1 MWTPEGRLAYAE
13 EFVRYDG
20 KPLALDDWQRA
31 YIASRSRYTC
41 VLKSR
46 QTGFSFAVALKGLI
60 KAMDPARFKY
70 TKQFVSYNEEDAQE
84 KIRYV
89 REFYESIPKANKKKL
104 VHSNAT
110 CLEFL
115 DANGK
120 TTSRLISLPC
130 RPPRGRNGDVCLDE
144 FAIYLPRLSA
154 EIYTAASFCVLR
166 KGCIEVGSTPLGT
179 IGKFHEICTDAAKY
193 PAFERMSV
201 PWWYSAAL
209 CNDTAKAIEA
219 ADGMGTAER
228 VEAFG
233 TDRLKEIFVNSDIDD
248 FRQECE
254 CAFVD
259 SAASYISLE
268 LIWANTPGRE
278 VSGDEV
284 RSFRSVDDLVLHYD
298 KEREGYPLYAG
309 YDVARNRDAAAIYV
323 VGMHGDKKRSVMN
336 LAIRGDTSFD
346 KQVDAVKKLLAN
358 LPVQRLCMDRTGM
371 GEPLFAALRKEA
383 GERVEGVLFTS
394 GTKEAIA
401 MAVKTALER
410 GEYELENDRDFHA
423 QIHSI
428 KRVATAGGNFR
439 YDAERNDKGHAD
451 TFWAWALAS
460 WAADALRRR
469 GRNHTD
475 EWAEKHKNDVPSRA
489 RTLRDVLSKIQG
501 ADLDAIGR

>member
-1 MWTPEGRLAYAE
+1 MWTPDERLAYAE
-13 EFVRYDG
+13 QFIRYDG
-20 KPLALDDWQRA
+20 KPLALDEWQRS

-60 KAMDPARFKY
+60 KAMDPMRFKY

-89 REFYESIPKANKKKL
+89 KEFYEAIPRANKKKL

-115 DANGK
+115 DTNGK

-144 FAIYLPRLSA
+144 FAIYLPRLSN
-154 EIYTAASFCVLR
+154 EIYTAAGFCVLR
-166 KGCIEVGSTPLGT
+166 RGCIEVGSTPLGT
-179 IGKFHEICTDAAKY
+179 IGKFHEICTEAAKY
-193 PAFERMSV
+193 PAFDRLSV
-201 PWWYSAAL
+201 PWWVSGAL
-209 CNDTAKAIEA
+209 CKDTGKAA
-219 ADGMGTAER
+219 SVAPDMQTGER

-233 TDRLKEIFVNSDIDD
+233 TDRLKEIFLNSDIDD

-259 SAASYISLE
+259 SAASYISLD
-268 LIWANTPGRE
+268 LIWANTPGRDGA
-278 VSGDEV
+278 GDEV
-284 RSFRSVDDLVLHYD
+284 RAFSNVDDLVLHYD
-298 KEREGYPLYAG
+298 KEREGFPLYAG

-323 VGMHGDKKRSVMN
+323 VGMREGKKRSVMN

-346 KQVDAVKKLLAN
+346 RQLEAAKKLLLR

-371 GEPLFAALRKEA
+371 GEPLFAQLRKEA

-394 GTKEAIA
+394 STKEAIA

-410 GEYELENDRDFHA
+410 GEYELENERDFHA

-475 EWAEKHKNDVPSRA
+475 EWAEKHAREPANKV
-489 RTLRDVLSKIQG
+489 RTLRDVLGSIKG

>member
-1 MWTPEGRLAYAE
+1 MWTAEQRLEYAMTHI
-13 EFVRYDG
+13 RYDG
-20 KPLALDDWQRA
+20 KPLAMDAWQREFLV
-31 YIASRSRYTC
+31 SMSRYMC

-46 QTGFSFAVALKGLI
+46 QTGFSFAVALKGLV
-60 KAMDPARFKY
+60 KAMDPARSKY

-89 REFYESIPKANKKKL
+89 REFYDSIPAAYRKKL
-104 VHSNAT
+104 VHST
-110 CLEFL
+110 SSYMEFQ
-115 DANGK
+115 DINGK

-144 FAIYLPRLSA
+144 FAIYLPRLSN

-179 IGKFHEICTDAAKY
+179 IGKFHEVCTDTAKY
-193 PAFERMSV
+193 GAFDRLNV
-201 PWWYSAAL
+201 PWWVSGAL
-209 CNDTAKAIEA
+209 CRDVDKA
-219 ADGMGTAER
+219 ADVAPTMDTAER
-228 VEAFG
+228 VNEFG
-233 TDRLKEIFVNSDIDD
+233 TDRLREIFLNSDLDD
-248 FRQECE
+248 FKQECE
-254 CAFVD
+254 CEFVD
-259 SAASYISLE
+259 SAASYISLD
-268 LIWANTPGRE
+268 LIWANTPGRGK
-278 VSGDEV
+278 GDEV
-284 RSFRSVDDLVLHYD
+284 KAFHSVEDLILHYQP
-298 KEREGYPLYAG
+298 ERDGAPLYAG
-309 YDVARNRDAAAIYV
+309 YYVARNPDAAAIYV
-323 VGMHGDKKRSVMN
+323 VGLHGDKKRSVMN

-346 KQVDAVKKLLAN
+346 RQLEAVRKLLSA

-394 GTKEAIA
+394 GTKEAMA

-410 GEYELENDRDFHA
+410 GEYELENERDFHA

-475 EWAEKHKNDVPSRA
+475 EWAERHKNDVPAKA
-489 RTLRDVLSKIQG
+489 RSLRDVLSKIEG